1 MIIVDRIAHNGLLNL
16 SYLPD
21 GGLHFIRHRYMGY
34 TESEARRDFAEH
46 LRSMGYEVEA

>member
-21 GGLHFIRHRYMGY
+21 DSNYPIRHRYMGY
-34 TESEARRDFAEH
+34 TEQEARRKFAEH